1 MRWNARGDK
10 ALLDWIA
17 RYERAVNK
25 RYGEGFKPGFKRGMT
40 EWVEENTKTTFE
52 YGVTVAKAA
61 AQGMSNAFEN
71 LFFDVFMGR
80 MQQLSDYLTS
90 FLESISRAMA
100 QILAQQAAIGIIGS
114 VYPDATDGGAKPRGQ
129 TSTDFPNPFTT
140 KTGLE
145 GRASGGPVIGGTS
158 YLVGERGPELFT
170 PSRSGMITPNGA
182 TVGAGNVKVIVNNNT
197 GTRSTAS
204 VTPPKWNGREW
215 VIGIVLDAYARNSNG
230 FRTALGGSA

>member
-1 MRWNARGDK
+1 
-10 ALLDWIA
+10 
-17 RYERAVNK
+17 
-25 RYGEGFKPGFKRGMT
+25 
-40 EWVEENTKTTFE
+40 
-52 YGVTVAKAA
+52 
-61 AQGMSNAFEN
+61 
-71 LFFDVFMGR
+71 

-100 QILAQQAAIGIIGS
+100 QMLAQQAAIGIIGS
-114 VYPDATDGGAKPRGQ
+114 VYPAAAGAQSYNSPFWGG
-129 TSTDFPNPFTT
+129 
-140 KTGLE
+140 E
-145 GRASGGPVIGGTS
+145 MRASGGPVIGGTS

>member
-10 ALLDWIA
+10 AQLDWIA

-25 RYGEGFKPGFKRGMT
+25 RYGEGFKPGFERGMT

-100 QILAQQAAIGIIGS
+100 QMLAQQAAIGIIGS
-114 VYPDATDGGAKPRGQ
+114 VYPAAAGAQSYNSPFWGG
-129 TSTDFPNPFTT
+129 
-140 KTGLE
+140 E
-145 GRASGGPVIGGTS
+145 MRASGGPVIGGTS